1 MAWLKKYWWVVA
13 LLILLY
19 LWYKGSFASLGLPSS

>member
-1 MAWLKKYWWVVA
+1 MLWLKKYWWVVG

-19 LWYKGSFASLGLPSS
+19 LWYKGSLAKFGLPSS